1 MARAR
6 KHRSML
12 SLLTAAVGAIPALQ
26 AALVVMAPAS
36 AALAAAPHGPAP
48 ATLAQAIARGDTT
61 IAPKQVQAMILAQRR
76 DFTLVD
82 IRSPAAFAAGHIRDA
97 RNVPLAKL
105 GSAEEINVLRRSPQV
120 ILDGNP
126 SAAPLLCAR
135 DVEDL
140 VFLSHRASRIA
151 AQLSI
156 NPRVQAIL
164 RGDEA
169 TAGLSL
175 EIGGF
180 CAEVADAEQRQRLVA
195 LLASAH
201 DDVDRMLGGDT
212 AARIWALEDAYP

>member
-1 MARAR
+1 MDLSGGARFGGD
-6 KHRSML
+6 ME
-12 SLLTAAVGAIPALQ
+12 Q
-26 AALVVMAPAS
+26 AAADQALAGSLFDRAHELVIAS
-36 AALAAAPHGPAP
+36 A
-48 ATLAQAIARGDTT
+48 
-61 IAPKQVQAMILAQRR
+61 V
-76 DFTLVD
+76 
-82 IRSPAAFAAGHIRDA
+82 
-97 RNVPLAKL
+97 
-105 GSAEEINVLRRSPQV
+105 
-120 ILDGNP
+120 DGNP

-135 DVEDL
+135 DGEDL
-140 VFLSHRASRIA
+140 VFLNHRASRIA

-212 AARIWALEDAYP
+212 AARIRALEDAYP